1 MVGFRANPNLG
12 VTFVRV
18 VFISGG
24 ANLYEN
30 GCNFQSNSDL
40 VPKYFGQ

>member
-24 ANLYEN
+24 ANPYEN
-30 GCNFQSNSDL
+30 GCKMGINE
-40 VPKYFGQ
+40 